1 MIAQQDTSEAWQTF
15 MLMNIERAEKMLL
28 AGKPLGK
35 RLKGRFGLEIR
46 MIIAGGERMIHKLK
60 TCKGDIY
67 HHRPTLNKWDWVI
80 MLTKA
85 LLKI

>member
-1 MIAQQDTSEAWQTF
+1 
-15 MLMNIERAEKMLL
+15 
-28 AGKPLGK
+28 
-35 RLKGRFGLEIR
+35 